1 MKKTDVSK
9 AELLEQRK
17 ERKRRK
23 KAEKRKTKIKRFIA
37 KLSALLFVVA
47 LLYVGVFTWVLGDNP
62 YCDESNT
69 YEYKS
74 KCTDIIEV
82 KRYTTRAG
90 HSYIWNLHFKDG
102 EIVRI
107 NKRIFDGA
115 DKNDLI
121 GKNITFRIYEKLGS
135 DGGEIIAEISD
146 EDGNKY
152 LTFDEYNED
161 VTEIKILFAIIG
173 GIFAL
178 IVCIGAFSFWYYS

>member
-23 KAEKRKTKIKRFIA
+23 KAEKHKTKIKRFIA
-37 KLSALLFVVA
+37 KLSALLFVVT
-47 LLYVGVFTWVLGDNP
+47 LLYVGVFSLIYKDNP

-69 YEYKS
+69 YVYTS

-82 KRYTTRAG
+82 EQYTSRAG
-90 HSYIWNLHFKDG
+90 HSYIWNLHIEDG
-102 EIVRI
+102 EII
-107 NKRIFDGA
+107 QIHKNIFDGA

-121 GKNITFRIYEKLGS
+121 GKDMTFRIYEELGS
-135 DGGEIIAEISD
+135 AGEIIAEISD

-152 LTFDEYNED
+152 LTFDEYNER
-161 VTEIKILFAIIG
+161 VTEIKILFAVIG
-173 GIFAL
+173 SVFAL
-178 IVCIGAFSFWYYS
+178 IICIVALSLWHDS